1 MQNYCD
7 VLTFGET
14 MIIFQSDQIGSLEN
28 VASMSPKIGG
38 AESNFAIGLARL
50 GESVEWISKL
60 GNDSFGSLILKR
72 VRGEGVITQH
82 VQISNEGP
90 TGLLFKEQ
98 ITPEKMNVYYYRKNS
113 AASFMSKD
121 IIKDVSFENLK
132 FLHVT
137 GITPAL
143 GDSCYELT
151 KHAIQLAKQHG
162 VKIIFDPNIRFKL
175 WSKEKAFE
183 VLHEMNKLADYVL
196 IGEEEARFLTKLQEP
211 LEMCEKL
218 CMDCDKIIVLKY
230 GADGCYVYNGQ
241 LHHVPG
247 FSVKAVVDAV
257 GAGDAFAAG
266 FTHGLLQG
274 KELIDCAKIG
284 NAMGALVIQQYG
296 DIEGL
301 PRKEVIYEILENGF
315 ENSDVIR

>member
-1 MQNYCD
+1 MKSHCD
-7 VLTFGET
+7 VLTIGET
-14 MIIFQSDQIGSLEN
+14 MIIFQSNQIGSLEN
-28 VASMSPKIGG
+28 MASMSPKIGG

-72 VRGEGVITQH
+72 VRGEGVRTNY
-82 VQISNEGP
+82 VDFSDEGP

-98 ITPEKMNVYYYRKNS
+98 ITAEKMNVYYYRKHS
-113 AASFMSKD
+113 AASYMSKE
-121 IIKDVSFENLK
+121 ILKNVSFESLK

-143 GDSCYELT
+143 SNSCYELIM
-151 KHAIQLAKQHG
+151 HAIQLAKEHG

-175 WSKEKAFE
+175 WSKEKAYE
-183 VLHEMNKLADYVL
+183 VLHKIVALSDYILV
-196 IGEEEARFLTKLQEP
+196 GKEEASFLTKQQDP
-211 LEMCEKL
+211 LAMCKKL
-218 CMDCDKIIVLKY
+218 DTEQHKISVLKY
-230 GADGCYVYNGQ
+230 GADGCYVYDGR
-241 LHHVPG
+241 LHHIPG
-247 FSVKAVVDAV
+247 FSVKTIVDTV

-266 FTHGLLQG
+266 FTHGLLQNRDI
-274 KELIDCAKIG
+274 LDCAKIG

-301 PRKEVIYEILENGF
+301 PTKDVLYAFLENSN
-315 ENSDVIR
+315 ETVDVIR

>member
-1 MQNYCD
+1 MQPIRD
-7 VLTFGET
+7 VLTIGET
-14 MIIFQSDQIGSLEN
+14 MVIFQSNQIGSLEN
-28 VASMSPKIGG
+28 TTSIFPKIGG

-50 GESVEWISKL
+50 GETVEWISKL

-72 VRGEGVITQH
+72 IKGEGVITNNT
-82 VQISNEGP
+82 IFSDEGP

-98 ITPEKMNVYYYRKNS
+98 ITPDQLNVYYYRKNS
-113 AASFMSKD
+113 AASFMSKELLD
-121 IIKDVSFENLK
+121 NISFENLK

-143 GDSCYELT
+143 SKSCYELT
-151 KHAIQLAKQHG
+151 MQAIKLAKQNN

-175 WSKEKAFE
+175 WSKERAFQ
-183 VLHEMNKLADYVL
+183 VLHEIALLSDYIL
-196 IGEEEARFLTKLQEP
+196 IGEEEAIFLTNLTDR
-211 LEMCEKL
+211 LAMCKSL
-218 CMDCDKIIVLKY
+218 YSQSNKVIVLKC
-230 GADGCYVYNGQ
+230 GADGAYVFNGQ

-247 FSVKAVVDAV
+247 FPVKTIVDPV
-257 GAGDAFAAG
+257 GAGDAFDAG

-274 KELIDCAKIG
+274 KELIECARIG

-301 PRKEVIYEILENGF
+301 PTSDVLYRFLENRI
-315 ENSDVIR
+315 ETDVIR